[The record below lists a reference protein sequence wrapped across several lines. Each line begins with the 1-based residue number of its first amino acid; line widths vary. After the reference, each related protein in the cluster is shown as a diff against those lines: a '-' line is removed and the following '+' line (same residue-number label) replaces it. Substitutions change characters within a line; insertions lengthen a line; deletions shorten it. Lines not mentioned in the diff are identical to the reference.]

1 LFNLVA
7 ASLVLLAVLLIRK
20 PVAALFGARAAYA
33 LWLAPLL
40 RLVMPP
46 LPDTAP
52 IAAPPS
58 TADLYWTQIVVPAT
72 EQAAPIAAM
81 LLLAWLAGAIAMLA
95 FHLAAHMVFVRR
107 ALAAGRPLLVD
118 GVTVDIVATPA
129 VEGPMATGLVHRLI
143 LVPQDF
149 EQRFT
154 PDQRRFALLHE
165 QLHHQ
170 RGDIWASAAALLT
183 ASALWFNPFAHL
195 ALGAFRR
202 DMEAACDASL
212 VARAGRDQVPAYAR
226 TILASAA
233 RPVPRSLCA
242 LTSIDEL
249 KGRLMMLNANHGA
262 GRKLAGLLLA
272 GGMAA
277 VGLAL
282 AAPASADEPKTEHK
296 EVRTVIIEHDGKGPA
311 GATWSGD
318 PEHMKVDCPGKL
330 TTVEAD
336 AAPGPEKKEKAK
348 IVLCSKGGTTADQ
361 IKGLERA
368 LARIDGDSE
377 MDPAVKAQIKSKLE
391 TKIAELRAAN

>member
-1 LFNLVA
+1 
-7 ASLVLLAVLLIRK
+7 
-20 PVAALFGARAAYA
+20 
-33 LWLAPLL
+33 
-40 RLVMPP
+40 
-46 LPDTAP
+46 
-52 IAAPPS
+52 
-58 TADLYWTQIVVPAT
+58 
-72 EQAAPIAAM
+72 
-81 LLLAWLAGAIAMLA
+81 
-95 FHLAAHMVFVRR
+95 
-107 ALAAGRPLLVD
+107 
-118 GVTVDIVATPA
+118 
-129 VEGPMATGLVHRLI
+129 MATGLVHRLI

-170 RGDIWASAAALLT
+170 RGDIWASAAALLG

-212 VARAGRDQVPAYAR
+212 VARAGRDQVPAYAQ

-391 TKIAELRAAN
+391 TKIAELRAGN

>member
-1 LFNLVA
+1 MSWLAFNLVA
-7 ASLVLLAVLLIRK
+7 ASLVLLAVLLLRR
-20 PVAALFGARAAYA
+20 PVAAMFGARAAYA

-46 LPDTAP
+46 LPSAAP
-52 IAAPPS
+52 TIAAAS
-58 TADLYWTQIVVPAT
+58 ATDVYWARIVVPAA
-72 EQAAPIAAM
+72 EQAAPIAAI
-81 LLLAWLAGAIAMLA
+81 LLAIWAAGAIVM
-95 FHLAAHMVFVRR
+95 LAAHLVVHARFVRQ
-107 ALAAGRPLLVD
+107 ALAEGRPLIVD
-118 GVTVDIVATPA
+118 GVSVDIVATRA
-129 VEGPMATGLVHRLI
+129 VEGPMATGLIHRLI

-165 QLHHQ
+165 QLHHL
-170 RGDIWASAAALLT
+170 RGDIWASAAALLA
-183 ASALWFNPFAHL
+183 ASALWFNPLAHL

-212 VARAGRDQVPAYAR
+212 VARTGRDHVPAYAQ

-249 KGRLMMLNANHGA
+249 KGRLMMLNATHGA

-272 GGMAA
+272 GGIAA
-277 VGLAL
+277 VGLAV
-282 AAPASADEPKTEHK
+282 AAPASADEPKTK

-311 GATWSGD
+311 GAKWSGD
-318 PEHMKVDCPGKL
+318 PEHMKIDCPGKL

-336 AAPGPEKKEKAK
+336 GGAGPDKKEKAK

-361 IKGLERA
+361 IKTLEGA
-368 LARIDGDSE
+368 LARIDSNSD
-377 MDPAVKAQIKSKLE
+377 MDAGVKADIKAKLQA
-391 TKIAELRAAN
+391 KIAELSR